1 MPYPESMIQLIDAFA
16 NLPGVGKRTAERFA
30 MYILSATAEEVENFS
45 RMLLKVNANIHSCRQ
60 CFNLSE
66 DEICHVCSDPTRDH
80 SVICVVQ
87 DPKDVIAVEKS
98 GDFSGV
104 YHVLMGALS
113 PLEGIGPKDIRVKE
127 LLSRLKDENIRE
139 VVLATTSDTE
149 GDATA
154 AYLAKQLKVLPAIG
168 GSASGG
174 KIKVTRIAHGVP
186 VGSSLE
192 FVDKASLSRAFKHRQ
207 DVSG

>member
-1 MPYPESMIQLIDAFA
+1 MIQLIEAFA
-16 NLPGVGKRTAERFA
+16 KLPGVGKRTAERFSL
-30 MYILSATAEEVENFS
+30 YVLSASREEVGELAKL
-45 RMLLKVNANIHSCRQ
+45 LLKVNENVHHCQA

-66 DEICHVCSDPTRDH
+66 DKICHICSDPERDH

-87 DPKDVIAVEKS
+87 DPKDVIAIEKS

-113 PLEGIGPKDIRVKE
+113 PLEGIGPRDIRVKE
-127 LLSRLKDENIRE
+127 LLQRLKEGGFRE

-154 AYLAKQLKVLPAIG
+154 AYLTKQLKNL
-168 GSASGG
+168 
-174 KIKVTRIAHGVP
+174 KLKVTRIAHGVP

-192 FVDKASLSRAFKHRQ
+192 FVEKASLSRALKHRQ
-207 DVSG
+207 EI